1 LRSPRNSYPPWS
13 SVPSASVF
21 TLKTEFVVYHVPS
34 TLDMDLMMYGLIN
47 VRVLVLAVATALD
60 VHWDDRE
67 DRHREADC
75 TGQADTVQF
84 IGGYDFL

>member
-1 LRSPRNSYPPWS
+1 
-13 SVPSASVF
+13 
-21 TLKTEFVVYHVPS
+21 
-34 TLDMDLMMYGLIN
+34 MDLTMYGLIN

-75 TGQADTVQF
+75 TGQADSVQF